1 MKQGKIID
9 ESQVV
14 PEHLMAKGS
23 AILGEK
29 IAIEDNEIEEYNKV
43 HRPKKLI

>member
-29 IAIEDNEIEEYNKV
+29 IAIEEYNKV